1 MSKFFVQMLL
11 SVMVGISAALGLNP
25 HVKSQLHDAWQEAGT
40 YLHQTTSVAFKNA
53 STLKTNVNAGI
64 AVQAVS
70 KSSTSSGEK
79 IDLKLNSNM
88 KVKNSNG
95 NSLLGNSLPGFS
107 LNNSATTQTQTSA
120 GADTFGADVTL
131 KEKTTSTLKLNLG
144 SGN

>member
-25 HVKSQLHDAWQEAGT
+25 HVKSQLHDAWHEAGT
-40 YLHQTTSVAFKNA
+40 YLQETTNVVFKNA
-53 STLKTNVNAGI
+53 SALKTNVNAGI

-70 KSSTSSGEK
+70 KSSTSSSEK
-79 IDLKLNSNM
+79 IDLKMNSNV

-95 NSLLGNSLPGFS
+95 NPLLGNSLPSFS
-107 LNNSATTQTQTSA
+107 LNNSATTQTSA
-120 GADTFGADVTL
+120 GADTSGADVTL
-131 KEKTTSTLKLNLG
+131 KEKTTSTLKLILG